1 MTYQELV
8 DQLGTLTGSGDIY
21 SSYQGQSPYS
31 SDEEQAMYALNMF
44 QLLGGN
50 AQQDPNYDPFDPP
63 PGMDFH
69 ESFTPPAGMNSWANM
84 FDVLNPIQL
93 SQLEKAKYST
103 MRPGMEKGRSSNE
116 AELLGNLGRINT
128 GGFASSG
135 LAQRKE
141 SQARD
146 IYGKK
151 ASDILVSEGQ
161 KRQDY
166 MGSLADQVMADRDL
180 LSSWVDYGD

>member
-1 MTYQELV
+1 
-8 DQLGTLTGSGDIY
+8 
-21 SSYQGQSPYS
+21 
-31 SDEEQAMYALNMF
+31 MYALNMF
-44 QLLGGN
+44 QLLGGD
-50 AQQDPNYDPFDPP
+50 AQNESGYTYPDIP
-63 PGMDFH
+63 PGMDYH
-69 ESFTPPAGMNSWANM
+69 ELFTPPAGMSSWANM
-84 FDVLNPIQL
+84 FDVLNPIQI

-103 MRPGMEKGRSSNE
+103 MRPGMEKGRSSIE
-116 AELLGNLGRINT
+116 AELLSNLGRINT

-151 ASDILVSEGQ
+151 ASDILFSEGK

-166 MGSLADQVMADRDL
+166 MQSLIDQVMADRDL
-180 LSSWVDYGD
+180 MSSWVDYGV